1 MNCHSAH
8 CHHSTTYMH
17 VFVSVA
23 VGALSMCTHAY
34 LSTVQVV
41 TLYGTSAVC
50 VFQSPLGSSLTCRVK
65 YLSGEEPEPPIC
77 QWRRRR
83 RDSTPSWG
91 TDSFLGG
98 WGRSVDVVER
108 VKDKKRG
115 EREETKEAEER
126 WDQGN
131 WSGSRKEKKEQQIT
145 WLQEQFRFG

>member
-1 MNCHSAH
+1 MC
-8 CHHSTTYMH
+8 
-17 VFVSVA
+17 VA
-23 VGALSMCTHAY
+23 VGAINMCKHAY
-34 LSTVQVV
+34 LSAVQVV

-115 EREETKEAEER
+115 EQEETKEAEER
-126 WDQGN
+126 WEGTERRSEQGN
-131 WSGSRKEKKEQQIT
+131 WSRGRKEKKKKATNYLIARAISFWLKKQQHFA
-145 WLQEQFRFG
+145 W